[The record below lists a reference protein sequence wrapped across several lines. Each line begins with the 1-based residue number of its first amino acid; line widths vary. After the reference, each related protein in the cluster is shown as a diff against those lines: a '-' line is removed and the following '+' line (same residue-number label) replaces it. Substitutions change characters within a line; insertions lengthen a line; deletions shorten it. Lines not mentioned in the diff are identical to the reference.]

1 MTRPDLLPGYQCQ
14 TEAGAEMSEER
25 LAQSRLPINQPQPAP
40 GGISAVRDKDI
51 ERAPA

>member
-1 MTRPDLLPGYQCQ
+1 
-14 TEAGAEMSEER
+14 MSEER